1 MKGYPSI
8 KNVWP
13 VAPITDLEIA
23 DAKCPALMLEC
34 APGAVLP
41 AYAIALLEA
50 VPTQAAPEAI
60 SVEAPLCGDILFS
73 GNPPFLIRER
83 HLAFPS
89 ILLVSHQP
97 ARLPPIGQPVPWHP
111 QLREQYSNRLAVLPS
126 SSTSSPHAVQKS
138 APRCSSHESVIA
150 LYFGCTLLRM

>member
-1 MKGYPSI
+1 MKGYPSF

-60 SVEAPLCGDILFS
+60 SVEAPFPSYVFS
-73 GNPPFLIRER
+73 GGDPPFLIRE
-83 HLAFPS
+83 
-89 ILLVSHQP
+89 
-97 ARLPPIGQPVPWHP
+97 
-111 QLREQYSNRLAVLPS
+111 
-126 SSTSSPHAVQKS
+126 
-138 APRCSSHESVIA
+138 
-150 LYFGCTLLRM
+150 